1 MQIRQRETLSHQRAI
16 IHEVCLSS
24 AQWDILV
31 VFASNVTVCTGATGA
46 LLAPVK
52 RSSWALNFF
61 WRGALSFRVRAKVDG
76 SLVQQLV
83 AKVLQF
89 KYLKNNIKNSW
100 KGSRA
105 RKIRTSN
112 QVRAW
117 VLFWIKADIK
127 SDTCSSYLLYICYF
141 FPWVRKK
148 WWKRQKD
155 TWKNSLRQVFF
166 RSNITKAR

>member
-1 MQIRQRETLSHQRAI
+1 MIQFSK
-16 IHEVCLSS
+16 
-24 AQWDILV
+24 DILV
-31 VFASNVTVCTGATGA
+31 VFASNGTVCTGATGA

-105 RKIRTSN
+105 RKIRTTN
-112 QVRAW
+112 QVRTEFCSGSKRYKKW
-117 VLFWIKADIK
+117 HLFPFALHLLFLSVSGEK
-127 SDTCSSYLLYICYF
+127 SGEKNRN
-141 FPWVRKK
+141 RKK
-148 WWKRQKD
+148 IVQFKFVSEQH
-155 TWKNSLRQVFF
+155 N
-166 RSNITKAR
+166 

>member
-1 MQIRQRETLSHQRAI
+1 MIQFSK
-16 IHEVCLSS
+16 
-24 AQWDILV
+24 DILV
-31 VFASNVTVCTGATGA
+31 VFASNGTVCTGATGA

-105 RKIRTSN
+105 RKIRNLKSSEN
-112 QVRAW
+112 LSF
-117 VLFWIKADIK
+117 VLDQSRYKKWHLFFLFALHLLFLSVSGEK
-127 SDTCSSYLLYICYF
+127 SGEKD
-141 FPWVRKK
+141 RKK
-148 WWKRQKD
+148 QEKIIVHTK
-155 TWKNSLRQVFF
+155 FF
-166 RSNITKAR
+166 SEQHN

>member
-1 MQIRQRETLSHQRAI
+1 MIQFSK
-16 IHEVCLSS
+16 
-24 AQWDILV
+24 DILV
-31 VFASNVTVCTGATGA
+31 VFASNGTVCTGATGA

-105 RKIRTSN
+105 RKIRNLKSSEN
-112 QVRAW
+112 LNF
-117 VLFWIKADIK
+117 VLDQSRYKKWHLFFPFALHLIF
-127 SDTCSSYLLYICYF
+127 S

-148 WWKRQKD
+148 VVKKD
-155 TWKNSLRQVFF
+155 RKKQEKIIVHTKFF
-166 RSNITKAR
+166 FGAT

>member
-1 MQIRQRETLSHQRAI
+1 MNQFSK
-16 IHEVCLSS
+16 
-24 AQWDILV
+24 DILF
-31 VFASNVTVCTGATGA
+31 VFASNGTVCTGATGA

-105 RKIRTSN
+105 RKIRNLQSSEN
-112 QVRAW
+112 LNF
-117 VLFWIKADIK
+117 VLDQSRYKKWHLFFSICPTFAIFFSVSEEK
-127 SDTCSSYLLYICYF
+127 SGEKD
-141 FPWVRKK
+141 RKK
-148 WWKRQKD
+148 QEKIIVHDKFLFG
-155 TWKNSLRQVFF
+155 T
-166 RSNITKAR
+166 T

>member
-1 MQIRQRETLSHQRAI
+1 MNQFSK
-16 IHEVCLSS
+16 
-24 AQWDILV
+24 DILF
-31 VFASNVTVCTGATGA
+31 VFASNGTVCTGATGA

-105 RKIRTSN
+105 RKIRTTN
-112 QVRAW
+112 QVRTW
-117 VLFWIKADIK
+117 ILFWIKADIK
-127 SDTCSSYLLYICYF
+127 SDTCSSHLPYICYF
-141 FPWVRKK
+141 LFREWEKK
-148 WWKRQKD
+148 WWKRQKEAR
-155 TWKNSLRQVFF
+155 KNNSSHHFFF
-166 RSNITKAR
+166 RSNITKVR